1 MNKMKKKEQ
10 EREHFPIFQTSPLSL
25 HQFNKKTC
33 QPVSLKS
40 SSYSLLS
47 VVVYKGGPD
56 NWARSRPA
64 R

>member
-1 MNKMKKKEQ
+1 MNKRKKKVQ

-25 HQFNKKTC
+25 HQFNKKTY
-33 QPVSLKS
+33 QPVSLK

-56 NWARSRPA
+56 NWARSQPA